1 MSGRSSRASS
11 SNRAA
16 LILLHRNSAN
26 HTVVNV
32 IPATPAVVCRTATS
46 EPRLSAGHVPR
57 PATTGGGSSG
67 GDLRGHVNRVANFQ
81 ELGAYMR
88 RRHRRSRGEWPP
100 RSSVPSVKRPL
111 EELSAKH
118 VSSGLRRHARG
129 GKGGGWRQ
137 QRLLSSVT
145 RAAGRVRFHRLPAEV
160 GPHGHAAV
168 AAFLCTW
175 LITQAT
181 YTSACLPASCLSCPS
196 AFLGAFRTVDL
207 YILAACRF
215 EREVSGSVAASPSVA
230 SSEQSVPNELE
241 PARTDMSL
249 DIRPV

>member
-1 MSGRSSRASS
+1 
-11 SNRAA
+11 
-16 LILLHRNSAN
+16 
-26 HTVVNV
+26 
-32 IPATPAVVCRTATS
+32 
-46 EPRLSAGHVPR
+46 
-57 PATTGGGSSG
+57 
-67 GDLRGHVNRVANFQ
+67 
-81 ELGAYMR
+81 MR

-129 GKGGGWRQ
+129 GKGGGWQQ

-181 YTSACLPASCLSCPS
+181 YTSACLPACPPRVCPARLPSWGHSELSISTSWPRVVSNGKCLARLLPLPVLPAPNNPFPTNSNPHERICHWTYVR
-196 AFLGAFRTVDL
+196 FKLVQMTNLCTVDKTEACVTL
-207 YILAACRF
+207 LLRSYRILPYAVQFRLSRLVRRTPRF
-215 EREVSGSVAASPSVA
+215 
-230 SSEQSVPNELE
+230 
-241 PARTDMSL
+241 DCCFSL
-249 DIRPV
+249 